1 MRILLDGTPC
11 ELQVGSIRD
20 AVEQVTEQALAS
32 GRVIIQVDVDGRE
45 MDLDE
50 LEGGLDGMNLPGELA
65 FSSLTPDELLLA
77 TFELGEQAIA
87 SAQTSFEQAATLIQS
102 GEGEKALDE
111 LRKGIDLWKTVEET
125 VLREAV
131 PELEGQE
138 AALEDRIEDL
148 RASLNSIREAMM
160 SRDMTALSDALLYEF
175 PRTSAECSS
184 FLKECSDSINTG
196 RTGDQESSA

>member
-45 MDLDE
+45 MD
-50 LEGGLDGMNLPGELA
+50 PGELA

-77 TFELGEQAIA
+77 TFELGEQAIE